1 MHKIQQPR
9 RGAALI
15 ITLVLLAVLATI
27 ASTVLIQIL
36 RDRQELRQD
45 LLRQQADRLIDD
57 AIRNAEVRREAD
69 SEFSGETVTLAPD
82 QHPFGGTF
90 RVTTQYENDRF
101 VAEVEHEI
109 GNQRLYRRSS
119 SGNGGAVAGSLK
131 P

>member
-1 MHKIQQPR
+1 MHKTQQPR

-15 ITLVLLAVLATI
+15 IALVLLAVLATI

-45 LLRQQADRLIDD
+45 LLRQQVGRLLDD

-69 SEFSGETVTLAPD
+69 SEFSGETITLTPD
-82 QHPFGGTF
+82 QHPFDGTF

-101 VAEVEHEI
+101 VAVVE
-109 GNQRLYRRSS
+109 YRNEKGKMINVVRQ
-119 SGNGGAVAGSLK
+119 K
-131 P
+131 